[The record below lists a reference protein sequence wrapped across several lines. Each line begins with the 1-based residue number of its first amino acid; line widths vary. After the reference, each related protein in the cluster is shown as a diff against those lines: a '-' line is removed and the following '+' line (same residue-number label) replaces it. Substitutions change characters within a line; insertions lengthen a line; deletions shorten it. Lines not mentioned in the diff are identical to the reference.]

1 MSDYEENYIIAPWV
15 GLACYKNSLT
25 VAVLS
30 SNGDII
36 ESLSEAIIDVHTK
49 GNYRWKLTVL
59 RSFNLEE
66 IVRQSDLTG
75 RLAIDFVVIAIDTSR
90 IFCIEWAKKVLEQVH
105 PDLRIRRVILVNA
118 SNLPVNAMAVNASEV
133 ITFCSENRLEML
145 NGYVSKFE
153 DAQFLARRLLKY
165 LEVTL
170 GLKTGIPNLNI

>member
-1 MSDYEENYIIAPWV
+1 MSDYEEHYIIAPWV
-15 GLACYKNSLT
+15 GPSCYKNSLT

-49 GNYRWKLTVL
+49 GNYRWKLVVL
-59 RSFNLEE
+59 RSFNLED

-105 PDLRIRRVILVNA
+105 PDLRIRRVVIVNA
-118 SNLPVNAMAVNASEV
+118 SDLPVNAMAINASEV

-145 NGYVSKFE
+145 NGSVSKFE

-170 GLKTGIPNLNI
+170 GVKTGIPNLNI